1 MGVTTMTK
9 KELATVAGY
18 TYRRLYD
25 IDRDLPEGKKLF
37 VKCEDGKY
45 DLAIFVQK
53 WVEYNVNNEVSDDWA
68 DLDLA
73 RAKHEVIKTQ
83 KTELEV
89 ARMRGQLIDVQDVR
103 RLWGDIANTVMQ
115 NLIHLPSKVAPMVLM
130 MDNVEIIA
138 SIMDEEI
145 RKILEEIAETPLPDY
160 AADEDEEDYASEES
174 EGEDEDGEV

>member
-1 MGVTTMTK
+1 MSISLTK

-37 VKCEDGKY
+37 VKGEDGKY

-53 WVEYNVNNEVSDDWA
+53 WVEYNVANEVSDEWA
-68 DLDLA
+68 DLDLVK
-73 RAKHEVIKTQ
+73 AKHEVVKTQ

-89 ARMRGQLIDVQDVR
+89 ARMRGQLVDVSDVR

-115 NLIHLPSKVAPMVLM
+115 NLIHLPSKLAPMLQM
-130 MDNVEIIA
+130 LDNVEIIA
-138 SIMDEEI
+138 SIIDEEI
-145 RKILEEIAETPLPDY
+145 RKILTEIAETPLPDY
-160 AADEDEEDYASEES
+160 AAEEETEDEN
-174 EGEDEDGEV
+174 EGEDEGGEV

>member
-1 MGVTTMTK
+1 MGVSMTK
-9 KELATVAGY
+9 KELATIAGY

-37 VKCEDGKY
+37 VKGEGEKY

-53 WVEYNVNNEVSDDWA
+53 WVEYNVAHETPDDWE
-68 DLDLA
+68 DLDLVK
-73 RAKHEVIKTQ
+73 AKHEVIKTQ

-89 ARMRGQLIDVQDVR
+89 ARMRGQLIDVTDVR

-115 NLIHLPSKVAPMVLM
+115 NLIHLPSKIAPMVQM
-130 MDNVEIIA
+130 MDNVEVIA
-138 SIMDEEI
+138 SIIDDEI
-145 RKILEEIAETPLPDY
+145 RKILNDIAETPLPVY
-160 AADEDEEDYASEES
+160 AAESGSDEES

>member
-1 MGVTTMTK
+1 MNVTMTK

-37 VKCEDGKY
+37 VKSEDGKY

-53 WVEYNVNNEVSDDWA
+53 WVEYNVNNEVSDEWA
-68 DLDLA
+68 DLDLVK
-73 RAKHEVIKTQ
+73 AKHEVVKTQ

-103 RLWGDIANTVMQ
+103 KLWGDIANTVMQ
-115 NLIHLPSKVAPMVLM
+115 NMIHLPSKIAPLVLM
-130 MDNVEIIA
+130 MDNVEVIA
-138 SIMDEEI
+138 GIMDEEI
-145 RKILEEIAETPLPDY
+145 RKILNEIAETPLPDY
-160 AADEDEEDYASEES
+160 AAGDSEDS
-174 EGEDEDGEV
+174 EGEDKDGEV

>member
-1 MGVTTMTK
+1 MGVTMTK
-9 KELATVAGY
+9 KELATIAGY

-37 VKCEDGKY
+37 VKSEDGKY

-53 WVEYNVNNEVSDDWA
+53 WVEYNVNNEVSDDWQ
-68 DLDLA
+68 DLDLVK
-73 RAKHEVIKTQ
+73 AKHEVVKTQ

-115 NLIHLPSKVAPMVLM
+115 NMIHLSSKVAPMVLM
-130 MDNVEIIA
+130 MDNVEVIK

-145 RKILEEIAETPLPDY
+145 RTILEEIAETPLPDY
-160 AADEDEEDYASEES
+160 AATEEDSEEES

>member
-1 MGVTTMTK
+1 MTK
-9 KELATVAGY
+9 KKLATIAGY

-37 VKCEDGKY
+37 VKGEDGKY

-53 WVEYNVNNEVSDDWA
+53 WVDYNVQNESPDDWA
-68 DLDLA
+68 DLDLVK
-73 RAKHEVIKTQ
+73 AKHEVVKTQ

-115 NLIHLPSKVAPMVLM
+115 NMIHLPSKVAPMVQML
-130 MDNVEIIA
+130 DNVELIA
-138 SIMDEEI
+138 SIIDEEI
-145 RKILEEIAETPLPDY
+145 RKILNEIAETPLPDY
-160 AADEDEEDYASEES
+160 AAEDGQEEES

>member
-1 MGVTTMTK
+1 MGVSMTK

-37 VKCEDGKY
+37 VKGEGDKY

-53 WVEYNVNNEVSDDWA
+53 WVEYNVNAQVPDDIE
-68 DLDLA
+68 DLDIVK
-73 RAKHEVIKTQ
+73 AKHEIVKTQ

-89 ARMRGQLIDVQDVR
+89 AKMRGQLIDVQDVR

-115 NLIHLPSKVAPMVLM
+115 NLIHLPSKLAPMLQM
-130 MDNVEIIA
+130 MDSVEVISSII
-138 SIMDEEI
+138 DEEI
-145 RKILEEIAETPLPDY
+145 RKILNEIAETPLPDY
-160 AADEDEEDYASEES
+160 AAAGEDEEES
-174 EGEDEDGEV
+174 EGDDDGEV

>member
-1 MGVTTMTK
+1 MGMTMTK
-9 KELATVAGY
+9 KELASVAGY

-37 VKCEDGKY
+37 VKSEDGKY

-53 WVEYNVNNEVSDDWA
+53 WVDYNVQNESPDDWA
-68 DLDLA
+68 DLDLVK
-73 RAKHEVIKTQ
+73 AKHEVVKTQ

-115 NLIHLPSKVAPMVLM
+115 NMIHLPSKVAPMVQM
-130 MDNVEIIA
+130 MDNVELIA
-138 SIMDEEI
+138 SIIDEEI
-145 RKILEEIAETPLPDY
+145 RKILNEIAETPLPDY
-160 AADEDEEDYASEES
+160 AAEDGQEEES